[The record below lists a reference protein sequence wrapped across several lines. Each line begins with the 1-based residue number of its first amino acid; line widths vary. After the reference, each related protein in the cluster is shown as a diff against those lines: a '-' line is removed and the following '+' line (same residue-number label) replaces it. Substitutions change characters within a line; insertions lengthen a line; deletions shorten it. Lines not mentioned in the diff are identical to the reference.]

1 MTDATEE
8 LRKKTAKIRKEM
20 GGLDRLKK
28 LKADGKPTIRGH
40 IDALLDANT
49 FTEIG
54 TFTRSLRTEDRDS
67 TPGDGKIG
75 GEGKI
80 QGRPVAVV
88 GDDITVKRGS
98 SSIIGSRKT
107 SRLYQRA
114 LKMGFPY
121 IYFGE
126 TGGGRIPD
134 LIGSEGIS
142 DAMPS
147 PDIAQRRRMIPMASV
162 IVGQSFGGSSF
173 QSAFSDFTV
182 QVKGSVLAVTSPRV
196 FEIATGEIISF
207 EELGGVEVHASLTGQ
222 IDLGV
227 ENYVEAYEAVRR
239 WLSYL
244 PSNAWSKAPRS
255 KPMDETRWKPDA
267 SLADFIPARRRRGYD
282 MRKFCKLLLD
292 PDSFFEL
299 QPKFARNLV
308 TGLARLDGW
317 PVGVIANNP
326 MFQAGA
332 LNPDSCDKAIRLM
345 CLCDAFNLPI
355 IWLMDVPGFNVG
367 RKVEHDRML
376 FKAIRMVEALCN
388 LSTPTLSVV
397 IRKGFGL
404 AYQAMNTSGMG
415 AIGFYSW
422 PGAEIGFM
430 DPDVGVNVAY
440 ANRLNRLEG
449 KEQEK
454 ERKKLIADISDAT
467 SPYEAAGTLRID
479 EVIDPAETRIR
490 LARDLEQLA
499 NRDIPAPH
507 ERPLS
512 YWPTC

>member
-1 MTDATEE
+1 VTEKNE
-8 LRKKTAKIRKEM
+8 NIKDKAAKIRQQM

-28 LKADGKPTIRGH
+28 MKSEGKPNIREH
-40 IDALLDANT
+40 IDSVLDENT

-54 TFTRSLRTEDRDS
+54 TFSRSLREEERDS

-80 QGRPVAVV
+80 DGRPVAVV

-98 SSIIGSRKT
+98 SSIVGSRKT

-207 EELGGVEVHASLTGQ
+207 EELGGVDVHAKLTGQ

-227 ENYVEAYEAVRR
+227 ESYEEAYAAVRR
-239 WLSYL
+239 WLTYL
-244 PSNAWSKAPRS
+244 R
-255 KPMDETRWKPDA
+255 
-267 SLADFIPARRRRGYD
+267 
-282 MRKFCKLLLD
+282 
-292 PDSFFEL
+292 
-299 QPKFARNLV
+299 
-308 TGLARLDGW
+308 ARL
-317 PVGVIANNP
+317 PAH
-326 MFQAGA
+326 
-332 LNPDSCDKAIRLM
+332 
-345 CLCDAFNLPI
+345 LPTCQ
-355 IWLMDVPGFNVG
+355 L
-367 RKVEHDRML
+367 
-376 FKAIRMVEALCN
+376 
-388 LSTPTLSVV
+388 TPAS
-397 IRKGFGL
+397 
-404 AYQAMNTSGMG
+404 
-415 AIGFYSW
+415 
-422 PGAEIGFM
+422 
-430 DPDVGVNVAY
+430 
-440 ANRLNRLEG
+440 
-449 KEQEK
+449 
-454 ERKKLIADISDAT
+454 
-467 SPYEAAGTLRID
+467 
-479 EVIDPAETRIR
+479 R
-490 LARDLEQLA
+490 LARRLGFCRAHNNRFSQTVPTYCCTVAPRDARRGPPSTSAIRRARPALRRRCARVRLPTARQLQ
-499 NRDIPAPH
+499 PAPKH
-507 ERPLS
+507 QQAAEQQTSPRAPLESECLVQKAGNSQAVATGDKPQSHHLGRECPTHVAFRKPAVQFGLGPWVGSRS
-512 YWPTC
+512 YVCMMPDPLRRGNQGTNELPTAFLQKWSIPSSACSAVTSSRFPRSAVGDLDGSGGNSSGY